1 MRGRA
6 LQSALVE
13 PLHVVRIVRVDLLG
27 CTGENER
34 VRVERKMRRRIIRYF
49 GGIAE
54 EDGARFP
61 SDSVPK
67 GLTSSQWMSA
77 AHWMQCSGM
86 LARGQAQHKKKKK
99 EKEKRWRRS
108 NKTKGFVPRS
118 GGDSAHGVGLLR
130 REGVEGALKARGD
143 ARNNHARLSPESCAS
158 EARMDREMHADRQKC
173 TAEIDR

>member
-1 MRGRA
+1 
-6 LQSALVE
+6 
-13 PLHVVRIVRVDLLG
+13 VVRIVRVDLLG

-86 LARGQAQHKKKKK
+86 LARGQAQHKKKKRK
-99 EKEKRWRRS
+99 KRRDGGEAIKRRGS
-108 NKTKGFVPRS
+108 CR
-118 GGDSAHGVGLLR
+118 
-130 REGVEGALKARGD
+130 GVEAIVHMG
-143 ARNNHARLSPESCAS
+143 
-158 EARMDREMHADRQKC
+158 
-173 TAEIDR
+173 